1 MGEMIICP
9 YGLGRWYKR
18 IGGKP
23 LKEIFQILQ
32 HFFAVIGSN
41 YNKEFCC
48 HVLFQIIF
56 DRVGV
61 KEWNTRTEA
70 S

>member
-1 MGEMIICP
+1 M
-9 YGLGRWYKR
+9 
-18 IGGKP
+18 
-23 LKEIFQILQ
+23 LQ
-32 HFFAVIGSN
+32 HFFAVRGSN

-48 HVLFQIIF
+48 HLLFQIIF

-61 KEWNTRTEA
+61 KEWNTGTEA